1 MTCRQHVTG
10 SDVMRFCQHVTGDTC
25 LHWAVREGNPEIEAI
40 LLERGG
46 EKLLSM
52 PNKKGQIAS
61 DLVK

>member
-1 MTCRQHVTG
+1 MTCCQHVTG
-10 SDVMRFCQHVTGDTC
+10 TDVMRSCQHVTGDTC
-25 LHWAVREGNPEIEAI
+25 LHWAVREGNPEIKAI

-52 PNKKGQIAS
+52 KNQEGQTAS